1 LLSLVLH
8 FPVQVPL
15 DPTAT
20 AADVIKA
27 VCQLIRL
34 KVYDGWGLYE
44 YAEGSKKYVN
54 PDHRWCDHW

>member
-1 LLSLVLH
+1 M
-8 FPVQVPL
+8 QVPL

-27 VCQLIRL
+27 VCQLIHL